1 MLPRTQRQ
9 KEILDYITRFQER
22 HGYIPSYAQIARQFG
37 VKSRATIAKHI
48 AALERRGLLV
58 REHED
63 GSFALNVKVEDK
75 SSDSLCEV
83 KLLGR
88 IAAGAPLEVV
98 DYEERIPVPRFL
110 LGRVKPDRVYALR
123 VKGDSMI
130 DEHICD
136 GDIALIENRT
146 DARDGEIVVALLIEE
161 NQATLKQPA
170 RSACKASSAACSG
183 RVTSFTQ
190 SRKDLAKVAISLRLC
205 EIFAPLRETGFKTLV
220 AEVIAEANSQQGSAP
235 RALLGEAYTRV
246 ASATIDSQ
254 NCDAAAFHARG
265 SNYLSQPRAELTDL
279 QATVPR

>member
-1 MLPRTQRQ
+1 MNMLPRTQRQ
-9 KEILDYITRFQER
+9 KEILDYITSFLER
-22 HGYIPSYAQIARQFG
+22 HGYVPSYTQIARQFG

-48 AALERRGLLV
+48 AALEKRGLIT

-63 GSFALNVKVEDK
+63 GFALNIKVEDT

-110 LGRVKPDRVYALR
+110 LGRVSPDRVYALR

-146 DARDGEIVVALLIEE
+146 DARDGEIVVALLIDE
-161 NQATLKQPA
+161 NQATLKRLYRRGANIELQP
-170 RSACKASSAACSG
+170 
-183 RVTSFTQ
+183 
-190 SRKDLAKVAISLRLC
+190 
-205 EIFAPLRETGFKTLV
+205 
-220 AEVIAEANSQQGSAP
+220 ANSQLQPLTLPASQVRVQGIF
-235 RALLGEAYTRV
+235 RGLLRP
-246 ASATIDSQ
+246 
-254 NCDAAAFHARG
+254 
-265 SNYLSQPRAELTDL
+265 SN
-279 QATVPR
+279 

>member
-9 KEILDYITRFQER
+9 KDILDFITRFLER
-22 HGYIPSYAQIARQFG
+22 HGHQPSYAQIARHFG

-48 AALERRGLLV
+48 TALEKRGLLA
-58 REHED
+58 RQHED
-63 GSFALNVKVEDK
+63 GSFGLNVKVEDTT
-75 SSDSLCEV
+75 SDSLCEV

-110 LGRVKPDRVYALR
+110 LGRVKPDRVYALK

-161 NQATLKQPA
+161 NQATLKRLYRRGVNIELQP
-170 RSACKASSAACSG
+170 
-183 RVTSFTQ
+183 
-190 SRKDLAKVAISLRLC
+190 
-205 EIFAPLRETGFKTLV
+205 
-220 AEVIAEANSQQGSAP
+220 ANSQLQPLTLPASQVRVQGIF
-235 RALLGEAYTRV
+235 RGLLRP
-246 ASATIDSQ
+246 SS
-254 NCDAAAFHARG
+254 
-265 SNYLSQPRAELTDL
+265 
-279 QATVPR
+279 

>member
-9 KEILDYITRFQER
+9 KEILDYITRFLER
-22 HGYIPSYAQIARQFG
+22 HGYVPSYAQIARQFG

-75 SSDSLCEV
+75 TADSLIEV

-88 IAAGAPLEVV
+88 IAAGAPLEAVN
-98 DYEERIPVPRFL
+98 DENDERIPVPRFL
-110 LGRVKPDRVYALR
+110 LGRVKPDRVYALK

-161 NQATLKQPA
+161 NQATLKRLYRRGANIELQP
-170 RSACKASSAACSG
+170 
-183 RVTSFTQ
+183 
-190 SRKDLAKVAISLRLC
+190 
-205 EIFAPLRETGFKTLV
+205 
-220 AEVIAEANSQQGSAP
+220 ANSQLQPLTLPASQVRVQGIF
-235 RALLGEAYTRV
+235 RGLLRP
-246 ASATIDSQ
+246 S
-254 NCDAAAFHARG
+254 
-265 SNYLSQPRAELTDL
+265 L
-279 QATVPR
+279 

>member
-9 KEILDYITRFQER
+9 KEILDYITRFLER

-83 KLLGR
+83 KVLGK
-88 IAAGAPLEVV
+88 IAAGAPLEEV
-98 DYEERIPVPRFL
+98 DDEERIPVPRFL

-146 DARDGEIVVALLIEE
+146 DARDGEIVVALIDKTR
-161 NQATLKQPA
+161 ATLKRLFRRGQEVELRPSNA
-170 RSACKASSAACSG
+170 ALEQIRVHAS
-183 RVTSFTQ
+183 RV
-190 SRKDLAKVAISLRLC
+190 
-205 EIFAPLRETGFKTLV
+205 EI
-220 AEVIAEANSQQGSAP
+220 
-235 RALLGEAYTRV
+235 
-246 ASATIDSQ
+246 
-254 NCDAAAFHARG
+254 
-265 SNYLSQPRAELTDL
+265 
-279 QATVPR
+279 

>member
-9 KEILDYITRFQER
+9 KEILDYITRFLER
-22 HGYIPSYAQIARQFG
+22 HGYVPSYAQIARQFG

-75 SSDSLCEV
+75 SADSLCEV

-88 IAAGAPLEVV
+88 IAAGVPLEAVV
-98 DYEERIPVPRFL
+98 DNDERIPVPRFL

-161 NQATLKQPA
+161 NQATLKRLYRRGTNIELQP
-170 RSACKASSAACSG
+170 
-183 RVTSFTQ
+183 
-190 SRKDLAKVAISLRLC
+190 
-205 EIFAPLRETGFKTLV
+205 
-220 AEVIAEANSQQGSAP
+220 ANSQLQPLTLPANQVRVQGIC
-235 RALLGEAYTRV
+235 RGLLRP
-246 ASATIDSQ
+246 
-254 NCDAAAFHARG
+254 
-265 SNYLSQPRAELTDL
+265 SN
-279 QATVPR
+279 

>member
-9 KEILDYITRFQER
+9 KEILDYITRFLER
-22 HGYIPSYAQIARQFG
+22 HGYVPSYAQIARQFG

-75 SSDSLCEV
+75 SADSLCEV

-88 IAAGAPLEVV
+88 IAAGAPLEAVV
-98 DYEERIPVPRFL
+98 ETDERIPVPRFL
-110 LGRVKPDRVYALR
+110 LGRGRPDRVSALR

-161 NQATLKQPA
+161 NQATLKRIYRRGMNIELQP
-170 RSACKASSAACSG
+170 
-183 RVTSFTQ
+183 
-190 SRKDLAKVAISLRLC
+190 
-205 EIFAPLRETGFKTLV
+205 
-220 AEVIAEANSQQGSAP
+220 ANSQ
-235 RALLGEAYTRV
+235 L
-246 ASATIDSQ
+246 
-254 NCDAAAFHARG
+254 
-265 SNYLSQPRAELTDL
+265 QPL
-279 QATVPR
+279 TVPASQVRVQGIFRGLLRPSN